1 MILLQ
6 EQESLEY
13 EFRLEKARQE
23 AEKVRIDAE
32 GKAIANRILAASL
45 TPNILKEKYKTGFQY
60 FDIQIDDKKLTKLN
74 AKDAKRNNAKILE
87 YNKVKKAHALL
98 EAKVKQIHKYTT
110 VVFLSSIISGLVV
123 IVVSAFLFM
132 QSSDKLT
139 NMTETSREALVVF
152 AENVDGVNASLK
164 NLDTA
169 IKKQGDLLAI
179 NEKLVVTLDKIEK
192 RVEKSNEN
200 TVGELQ
206 LITTTLINELGKN
219 SQISIENNK
228 KLSANLAKLN
238 RSNSKTI
245 AKAIQQISNKAIY
258 KQIVANQAIQAQQIS
273 KLVKQNNN
281 VLGKIADKTSRIKY
295 P

>member
-1 MILLQ
+1 
-6 EQESLEY
+6 
-13 EFRLEKARQE
+13 
-23 AEKVRIDAE
+23 
-32 GKAIANRILAASL
+32 
-45 TPNILKEKYKTGFQY
+45 
-60 FDIQIDDKKLTKLN
+60 
-74 AKDAKRNNAKILE
+74 
-87 YNKVKKAHALL
+87 
-98 EAKVKQIHKYTT
+98 
-110 VVFLSSIISGLVV
+110 
-123 IVVSAFLFM
+123 M

-164 NLDTA
+164 NLNEA
-169 IKKQGDLLAI
+169 IKKQGDLLAV
-179 NEKLVVTLDKIEK
+179 NEKLVANLDKIEK

-200 TVGELQ
+200 TIGELQ
-206 LITTTLINELGKN
+206 LITTTLINELSKN
-219 SQISIENNK
+219 SKISVENNK
-228 KLSANLAKLN
+228 KLSADLAKLN

-245 AKAIQQISNKAIY
+245 SKAIQQISNKAIY

>member
-1 MILLQ
+1 
-6 EQESLEY
+6 
-13 EFRLEKARQE
+13 
-23 AEKVRIDAE
+23 
-32 GKAIANRILAASL
+32 
-45 TPNILKEKYKTGFQY
+45 
-60 FDIQIDDKKLTKLN
+60 
-74 AKDAKRNNAKILE
+74 
-87 YNKVKKAHALL
+87 
-98 EAKVKQIHKYTT
+98 
-110 VVFLSSIISGLVV
+110 
-123 IVVSAFLFM
+123 
-132 QSSDKLT
+132 
-139 NMTETSREALVVF
+139 
-152 AENVDGVNASLK
+152 VDGVNASLK

-245 AKAIQQISNKAIY
+245 SKAIQQISNKAIY

>member
-1 MILLQ
+1 MDTKM
-6 EQESLEY
+6 EAVQESIKLA
-13 EFRLEKARQE
+13 L
-23 AEKVRIDAE
+23 DA
-32 GKAIANRILAASL
+32 ADAATDVTS
-45 TPNILKEKYKTGFQY
+45 
-60 FDIQIDDKKLTKLN
+60 
-74 AKDAKRNNAKILE
+74 E

-110 VVFLSSIISGLVV
+110 VIFLSSIVSGLAV
-123 IVVSAFLFM
+123 IIFSAILFM
-132 QSSDKLT
+132 QSSNKLT

-179 NEKLVVTLDKIEK
+179 NEKLVITLDKIEK
-192 RVEKSNEN
+192 RVQKSNEN

-206 LITTTLINELGKN
+206 LITKTLIDEITKN
-219 SQISIENNK
+219 TQANIQNNNK
-228 KLSANLAKLN
+228 LNANLEKLN
-238 RSNSKTI
+238 KSNNRTI
-245 AKAIQQISNKAIY
+245 SKAIEQISNKAIY
-258 KQIVANQAIQAQQIS
+258 KQIVANQAIQAQQIA

>member
-1 MILLQ
+1 MDTKM
-6 EQESLEY
+6 EAVQESIKLA
-13 EFRLEKARQE
+13 L
-23 AEKVRIDAE
+23 DA
-32 GKAIANRILAASL
+32 ADAATDVTS
-45 TPNILKEKYKTGFQY
+45 
-60 FDIQIDDKKLTKLN
+60 
-74 AKDAKRNNAKILE
+74 E

-110 VVFLSSIISGLVV
+110 VIFLSSIVSGLAV
-123 IVVSAFLFM
+123 IIFSAILFM
-132 QSSDKLT
+132 QSSNKLT

-179 NEKLVVTLDKIEK
+179 NEKLVITLDKIEK
-192 RVEKSNEN
+192 RVQKSNEN

-206 LITTTLINELGKN
+206 LITKTLIDEISKN
-219 SQISIENNK
+219 TQANIQNND
-228 KLSANLAKLN
+228 KLNANLEKLN
-238 RSNSKTI
+238 KSNSRTI
-245 AKAIQQISNKAIY
+245 SRAIEQISNKAIY
-258 KQIVANQAIQAQQIS
+258 KKIVANQAIQAQQIA
-273 KLVKQNNN
+273 KLVKQNNS

>member
-1 MILLQ
+1 MDTKM
-6 EQESLEY
+6 EAVQESIKLA
-13 EFRLEKARQE
+13 L
-23 AEKVRIDAE
+23 DA
-32 GKAIANRILAASL
+32 ADAATDVTS
-45 TPNILKEKYKTGFQY
+45 
-60 FDIQIDDKKLTKLN
+60 
-74 AKDAKRNNAKILE
+74 E

-110 VVFLSSIISGLVV
+110 VVFLSSIVSGLAV
-123 IVVSAFLFM
+123 IIFSAILFM
-132 QSSDKLT
+132 QSSNKLT

-179 NEKLVVTLDKIEK
+179 NEKLVMTLDKMEK
-192 RVEKSNEN
+192 RVQKSNEN

-206 LITTTLINELGKN
+206 LITKTLIDEISKN
-219 SQISIENNK
+219 TEANIQNNK
-228 KLSANLAKLN
+228 KLNANLEKLN
-238 RSNSKTI
+238 KSSSRTI
-245 AKAIQQISNKAIY
+245 SKAIEKISNNAIY
-258 KQIVANQAIQAQQIS
+258 KKIVANQAIQAQQIS
-273 KLVKQNNN
+273 KLVKQNNS

>member
-1 MILLQ
+1 MDTKM
-6 EQESLEY
+6 EAVQESIKLA
-13 EFRLEKARQE
+13 L
-23 AEKVRIDAE
+23 DA
-32 GKAIANRILAASL
+32 ADAATDVTS
-45 TPNILKEKYKTGFQY
+45 
-60 FDIQIDDKKLTKLN
+60 
-74 AKDAKRNNAKILE
+74 E

-123 IVVSAFLFM
+123 IVASAFLFM

-164 NLDTA
+164 NLDNA

-179 NEKLVVTLDKIEK
+179 NEKLVLTLEKVEK
-192 RVEKSNEN
+192 RVQKANEN
-200 TVGELQ
+200 TVDELQ
-206 LITTTLINELGKN
+206 VITKALINELNKN
-219 SQISIENNK
+219 SRVSIENNK
-228 KLSANLAKLN
+228 KLSENLVKLN

-245 AKAIQQISNKAIY
+245 SKAIQQISNKAIY

>member
-1 MILLQ
+1 M
-6 EQESLEY
+6 EAVQESIKLA
-13 EFRLEKARQE
+13 L
-23 AEKVRIDAE
+23 DA
-32 GKAIANRILAASL
+32 ADAATDVTS
-45 TPNILKEKYKTGFQY
+45 
-60 FDIQIDDKKLTKLN
+60 
-74 AKDAKRNNAKILE
+74 E

-110 VVFLSSIISGLVV
+110 VVFLSSIVSGLAV
-123 IVVSAFLFM
+123 IIFSAILFM
-132 QSSDKLT
+132 QSSNKLT

-179 NEKLVVTLDKIEK
+179 NEKLVITLDKIEK
-192 RVEKSNEN
+192 RVQKSNEN

-206 LITTTLINELGKN
+206 LITKTLIDEISKN
-219 SQISIENNK
+219 TEANIQNNK
-228 KLSANLAKLN
+228 KLNANLEKLN
-238 RSNSKTI
+238 KSNSRTI
-245 AKAIQQISNKAIY
+245 SKAIEKISNNAIY
-258 KQIVANQAIQAQQIS
+258 KKIVANQAIQAQQIS
-273 KLVKQNNN
+273 KLVKQNNS

>member
-1 MILLQ
+1 M
-6 EQESLEY
+6 EAVQESIKLA
-13 EFRLEKARQE
+13 L
-23 AEKVRIDAE
+23 DA
-32 GKAIANRILAASL
+32 ADAATDVTS
-45 TPNILKEKYKTGFQY
+45 
-60 FDIQIDDKKLTKLN
+60 
-74 AKDAKRNNAKILE
+74 E

-110 VVFLSSIISGLVV
+110 VIFLSSIVSGLAV
-123 IVVSAFLFM
+123 IIFSAILFM
-132 QSSDKLT
+132 QSSNKLT

-179 NEKLVVTLDKIEK
+179 NEKLVITLDKIEK
-192 RVEKSNEN
+192 RVQKSNEN

-206 LITTTLINELGKN
+206 LITKTLIDEISKN
-219 SQISIENNK
+219 TQANIQNND
-228 KLSANLAKLN
+228 KLNANLEKLN
-238 RSNSKTI
+238 KSNSRTI
-245 AKAIQQISNKAIY
+245 SRAIEQISNKAIY
-258 KQIVANQAIQAQQIS
+258 KKIVANQAIQAQQIA
-273 KLVKQNNN
+273 KLVKQNNS

>member
-1 MILLQ
+1 MDTKM
-6 EQESLEY
+6 EAVQESIKLA
-13 EFRLEKARQE
+13 L
-23 AEKVRIDAE
+23 DA
-32 GKAIANRILAASL
+32 ADAATDVTS
-45 TPNILKEKYKTGFQY
+45 
-60 FDIQIDDKKLTKLN
+60 
-74 AKDAKRNNAKILE
+74 E

-110 VVFLSSIISGLVV
+110 VIFLSSIVSGLAV
-123 IVVSAFLFM
+123 IIFSAILFM
-132 QSSDKLT
+132 QSSNKLT

-179 NEKLVVTLDKIEK
+179 NEKLVATLDKIEK
-192 RVEKSNEN
+192 RVQKSNEN

-206 LITTTLINELGKN
+206 LITKTLIDEISKN
-219 SQISIENNK
+219 TQANIQNND
-228 KLSANLAKLN
+228 KLNANLEKLN
-238 RSNSKTI
+238 KSNSRTI
-245 AKAIQQISNKAIY
+245 SKAIEQISNKAIY
-258 KQIVANQAIQAQQIS
+258 KKIVANQAIQAQQIA
-273 KLVKQNNN
+273 KLVKQNNS